1 VGFDSLKRGYERMN
15 NAAAI
20 RRVAVLGA
28 GVMGAQIAAHL
39 ANADV
44 PVVLF
49 DLPAKEGDPNGI
61 ATKAIANL
69 TKLNPAPLAVK
80 ERAQLIQP
88 ANYDQHLEAL
98 RTCDLLIEA
107 IAERPDWKADLYRRV
122 TPYLHDR
129 AILATNTS
137 GLPLSA
143 LAQSVPDAVR
153 SRFCGIH
160 FFNPPRY
167 MALAELIPCATT
179 DPAILDLLETFLVST
194 LGKGVVR
201 GKDTPNFIANRI
213 GVFSMAAI
221 MHQTQVFGLG
231 LDLVDALTGPAIG
244 RAKSATYRTADIVGL
259 DTMDHVFKGSAHA
272 LPQDPWRSYY
282 QGPDWLNTL
291 IAKGALGQK
300 SGAGFYAGK
309 GKQVFDPSTGT
320 YRDAGAKPDEAV
332 QAILK
337 LKNPAEKFAA
347 LRASDHPQAQFLWA
361 IHRDVFHYAAVLLAE
376 IADNA
381 RDVDFAIR
389 WGYGWSL
396 GPFEIW
402 QAAGWKQVAAWIAAD
417 IAAGKALT
425 TTPLPAWVDQV
436 DGVHRPQG
444 SYSAAENAYKPRSS
458 LPVYQRQLYPE
469 PVLGEAPHHYGET
482 VFENSGARL
491 WTTGDGIG
499 ILSFKTKLHVIGDD
513 VLEAV
518 LASLNIAERDF
529 AGLVLWQT
537 EAPFSA
543 GANLAEAV
551 SVVLA
556 GDFVSFE
563 KAVAKFQQTTAALRY
578 SAIPVVG
585 AVQGL
590 ALGGGCEFLM
600 HCDRVVA
607 ALESYIGLVEVGVG
621 LIPAGGGC
629 KEFARRAMDEAKGG
643 DLLPFLRPYFE
654 AMAMAKVSRSAEEA
668 QQLGYLKPSD
678 VIIFNPYELLYVAKA
693 QVRAL
698 AETGY
703 RPPQPR
709 SIRVAGRTGMAA
721 FQMAL
726 VNMRDGG
733 FISAHDDQVSLK
745 IATALCG
752 GEVDANTWVDE
763 AWLLG
768 LERQAFVELAK
779 TPLTQARIEH
789 MLKTGKPLR
798 N

>member
-1 VGFDSLKRGYERMN
+1 MSS
-15 NAAAI
+15 AASI

-49 DLPAKEGDPNGI
+49 DLPAKDGDPNGI

-69 TKLNPAPLAVK
+69 AKLNPAPLAVK
-80 ERAQLIQP
+80 ERVELIQP
-88 ANYDQHLEAL
+88 ANYDQHLELL
-98 RTCDLLIEA
+98 RSCDLVIEA
-107 IAERPDWKADLYRRV
+107 IAERPDWKADLYRRIA
-122 TPYLHDR
+122 PHLNDR

-137 GLPLSA
+137 GLRLNL
-143 LAQSVPDAVR
+143 LADSVPEQTRA
-153 SRFCGIH
+153 RFCGIH

-167 MALAELIPCATT
+167 MALVELIPCAAT

-201 GKDTPNFIANRI
+201 AKDTPNFVANRI
-213 GVFSMAAI
+213 GVFSMAATI
-221 MHQTQVFGLG
+221 HHTQAFGLS

-259 DTMDHVFKGSAHA
+259 DTMGHVFKGSALA
-272 LPQDPWRSYY
+272 LRDDPWRQYFN
-282 QGPDWLNTL
+282 PPAWLTAL
-291 IAKGALGQK
+291 IDKGALGQK
-300 SGAGFYAGK
+300 TKAGIYANK
-309 GKQVFDPSTGT
+309 GKQVLDTATGE

-332 QAILK
+332 QALLK
-337 LKNPAEKFAA
+337 IKNHAEKFAA

-361 IHRDVFHYAAVLLAE
+361 IHRDAFHYAAVLLAE
-376 IADNA
+376 IADTA

-389 WGYGWSL
+389 WGFGWGM

-402 QAAGWKQVAAWIAAD
+402 QAAGWKQVAAWIEDD
-417 IAAGKALT
+417 IAAGKAMT
-425 TTPLPAWVDQV
+425 AAPLPAWVKQV
-436 DGVHRPQG
+436 DGVHRPEG
-444 SYSAAENAYKPRSS
+444 SYSAAENAYKPRST
-458 LPVYQRQLYPE
+458 LPVYRRQLYPE
-469 PVLGEAPHHYGET
+469 QVLGEAPPRYGET
-482 VFENSGARL
+482 VWENSGVRL
-491 WTTGDGIG
+491 WTTGDDIG
-499 ILSFKTKLHVIGDD
+499 VLSFKSKLHVIGDD
-513 VLEAV
+513 VLDGVLEA
-518 LASLNIAERDF
+518 LKIAEQQFD
-529 AGLVLWQT
+529 GLVLWQT

-543 GANLAEAV
+543 GANLAQAV
-551 SVVLA
+551 PVLLA
-556 GDFVSFE
+556 GDFETFE
-563 KAVAKFQQTTAALRY
+563 NTVAKFQHTTSALRY
-578 SAIPVVG
+578 SAIPVV
-585 AVQGL
+585 AAAQGL
-590 ALGGGCEFLM
+590 ALGGGCELLM

-629 KEFARRAMDEAKGG
+629 KEFALRAMDEAKGG

-668 QQLGYLKPSD
+668 KQLGHLKSSD
-678 VIIFNPYELLYVAKA
+678 VIVFNANELLHVAKA

-709 SIRVAGRTGMAA
+709 KIRVAGRTGVAA
-721 FQMAL
+721 CQMAL

-733 FISAHDDQVSLK
+733 FISPHDYRLGLK

-752 GEVDANTWVDE
+752 GDVDPNTLVDE

-768 LERQAFVELAK
+768 LERQGFVELAK
-779 TPLTQARIEH
+779 TPLTQARIEQ

>member
-1 VGFDSLKRGYERMN
+1 MS
-15 NAAAI
+15 NAASI

-49 DLPAKEGDPNGI
+49 DLPAKDGDPNGI
-61 ATKAIANL
+61 ASKAIANL
-69 TKLNPAPLAVK
+69 AKLNPAPLAVQ
-80 ERAQLIQP
+80 ERVELIQA
-88 ANYDQHLEAL
+88 ANYDQHLEQL
-98 RTCDLLIEA
+98 RACDLLIEA
-107 IAERPDWKADLYRRV
+107 IAERPDWKADLYKRV
-122 TPYLHDR
+122 APYLNER

-137 GLPLSA
+137 GLPLNM
-143 LAQSVPDAVR
+143 LAESLPEDLRA
-153 SRFCGIH
+153 RFCGIH

-167 MALAELIPCATT
+167 MALVELIPCQATN
-179 DPAILDLLETFLVST
+179 PAILDQLEIFLVST

-201 GKDTPNFIANRI
+201 AKDTPNFIANRI
-213 GVFSMAAI
+213 GVFSMAAA
-221 MHQTQVFGLG
+221 MHHTAAFGLG

-244 RAKSATYRTADIVGL
+244 RPKSATYRTADIVGL
-259 DTMDHVFKGSAHA
+259 DTMGHVFEGSALA
-272 LPQDPWRSYY
+272 LRDDPWRQFFNSP
-282 QGPDWLNTL
+282 GWLKSL
-291 IAKGALGQK
+291 IEKGALGQK
-300 SGAGFYAGK
+300 TGAGIYAGK
-309 GKQVFDPSTGT
+309 GKQVLDPAAGA
-320 YRDAGAKPDEAV
+320 YRDAGAKPDPAV

-337 LKNPAEKFAA
+337 IRDPAEKFAA

-361 IHRDVFHYAAVLLAE
+361 IHRDVFHYAAALLAE

-389 WGYGWSL
+389 WGFGWSM

-402 QAAGWKQVAAWIAAD
+402 QAAGWRQVTAWIEED
-417 IAAGKALT
+417 IASGKAMT
-425 TTPLPAWVDQV
+425 ATPLPTWVRQV
-436 DGVHRPQG
+436 DGVHKPEG
-444 SYSAAENAYKPRSS
+444 SYSATENAYKPRST
-458 LPVYQRQLYPE
+458 LPVYRRQFYPE
-469 PVLGEAPHHYGET
+469 QVLGEAPPCYGDT
-482 VFENSGARL
+482 VFENSGVRL
-491 WTTGDGIG
+491 WTDGDDIG
-499 ILSFKTKLHVIGDD
+499 VLSFKSKMHVISDEVLDG
-513 VLEAV
+513 VLEA
-518 LASLNIAERDF
+518 LKIAEQQLD
-529 AGLVLWQT
+529 GLVLWQT

-543 GANLAEAV
+543 GANLAQAV
-551 SVVLA
+551 LVLMA
-556 GDFVSFE
+556 GDFDTFE
-563 KAVAKFQQTTAALRY
+563 NTVAKFQHTTAALRY
-578 SAIPVVG
+578 SGIPVV
-585 AVQGL
+585 AAARGL

-629 KEFARRAMDEAKGG
+629 KEFALRAMSEAKGG

-668 QQLGYLKPSD
+668 KQLGYLKPSD
-678 VIIFNPYELLYVAKA
+678 VIVFNPNELLYVAKA

-703 RPPQPR
+703 RPPPPR
-709 SIRVAGRTGMAA
+709 KIRVAGRTGIAA
-721 FQMAL
+721 CQMAL

-733 FISAHDDQVSLK
+733 FISPHDYRLGIE

-752 GEVDANTWVDE
+752 GDVDPNTRVDE
-763 AWLLG
+763 EWLLG
-768 LERQAFVELAK
+768 LERKGFVELAK
-779 TPLTQARIEH
+779 TQLTQARIEH

>member
-1 VGFDSLKRGYERMN
+1 MSS
-15 NAAAI
+15 AASI

-49 DLPAKEGDPNGI
+49 DLPAKDGDPNGI
-61 ATKAIANL
+61 VTKAIASMV
-69 TKLNPAPLAVK
+69 KLSPAPFAVK
-80 ERAQLIQP
+80 ERAELIQP

-98 RTCDLLIEA
+98 RSCDLLIEA
-107 IAERPDWKADLYRRV
+107 IAERPDWKADLYKRI
-122 TPYLHDR
+122 TPYVSDR

-137 GLPLSA
+137 GLPLSL
-143 LAQSVPDAVR
+143 LAESVPENLR
-153 SRFCGIH
+153 PRFCGIH

-167 MALAELIPCATT
+167 MALVELIPCLTT

-201 GKDTPNFIANRI
+201 AKDTPNFIANRI
-213 GVFSMAAI
+213 GVFSMAATI
-221 MHQTQVFGLG
+221 HHTQAFGLS

-259 DTMDHVFKGSAHA
+259 DTMGHVFKGSALA
-272 LPQDPWRSYY
+272 LRDDPWRQYFN
-282 QGPDWLNTL
+282 PPAWLTAL
-291 IAKGALGQK
+291 IDKGALGQK
-300 SGAGFYAGK
+300 TKAGIYANK
-309 GKQVFDPSTGT
+309 GKQVLDTATGE

-332 QAILK
+332 QALLK
-337 LKNPAEKFAA
+337 IKNPAEKFAA

-361 IHRDVFHYAAVLLAE
+361 IHRDAFHYAAVLLAE
-376 IADNA
+376 IADTA

-389 WGYGWSL
+389 WGFGWGM

-402 QAAGWKQVAAWIAAD
+402 QAAGWKQVAAWIEDD
-417 IAAGKALT
+417 IAAGKAMT
-425 TTPLPAWVDQV
+425 AAPLPAWVKQV
-436 DGVHRPQG
+436 DGVHRPEG
-444 SYSAAENAYKPRSS
+444 SYSAAENAYKPRST
-458 LPVYQRQLYPE
+458 LPVYRRQLYPE
-469 PVLGEAPHHYGET
+469 QVLGEAPPRYGET
-482 VFENSGARL
+482 VWENSGVRL
-491 WTTGDGIG
+491 WTAGDDIG
-499 ILSFKTKLHVIGDD
+499 VLSFKSKLHVIGDD
-513 VLEAV
+513 VLDGVLEA
-518 LASLNIAERDF
+518 LKIAERQFD
-529 AGLVLWQT
+529 GLVLWQT

-543 GANLAEAV
+543 GANLAQAV
-551 SVVLA
+551 PVLLA
-556 GDFVSFE
+556 GDFETFE
-563 KAVAKFQQTTAALRY
+563 NTVAKFQHTTSALRY
-578 SAIPVVG
+578 SAIPVV
-585 AVQGL
+585 AAAQGL

-629 KEFARRAMDEAKGG
+629 KEFALRAMDEAKGG

-668 QQLGYLKPSD
+668 KQLGHLKSSD
-678 VIIFNPYELLYVAKA
+678 VIVFNPNELLHVAKA

-709 SIRVAGRTGMAA
+709 KIRVAGRTGVAA
-721 FQMAL
+721 CQMAL

-733 FISAHDDQVSLK
+733 FISPHDYRLGLK

-752 GEVDANTWVDE
+752 GDVDPNTLVDE

-768 LERQAFVELAK
+768 LERQGFVELAK
-779 TPLTQARIEH
+779 TPLTQARIEQ

>member
-1 VGFDSLKRGYERMN
+1 MN

-20 RRVAVLGA
+20 RRVAILGA

-44 PVVLF
+44 PVLLF
-49 DLPAKEGDPNGI
+49 ELPAKDGDPNGI
-61 ATKAIANL
+61 AAKAIANL
-69 TKLNPAPLAVK
+69 AKLNPAPLSSQQ
-80 ERAQLIQP
+80 RAELIQP

-98 RTCDLLIEA
+98 RSCDLLIEA
-107 IAERPDWKADLYRRV
+107 IAERLDWKADLYRRI
-122 TPYLHDR
+122 TPYLNDR

-137 GLPLSA
+137 GLSLNR
-143 LAQSVPDAVR
+143 LAESVPENLGA
-153 SRFCGIH
+153 RFCGIH

-167 MALAELIPCATT
+167 MPLAELIPGPAT
-179 DPAILDLLETFLVST
+179 DPAILDRLETFLVST

-221 MHQTQVFGLG
+221 MHHTQAFGLG

-272 LPQDPWRSYY
+272 LPHDPWRSYY
-282 QGPDWLNTL
+282 QVPDWLAAL
-291 IAKGALGQK
+291 LAKGALGQK
-300 SGAGFYAGK
+300 SGTGFYAAK
-309 GKQVFDPSTGT
+309 GKQVFEPTTGA
-320 YRDAGAKPDEAV
+320 YRDVGAKPAKAV

-389 WGYGWSL
+389 WGYGWSR

-402 QAAGWKQVAAWIAAD
+402 QAAGWRQVAAWIAED

-425 TTPLPAWVDQV
+425 PTPLPAWVDQV
-436 DGVHRPQG
+436 DGVHQPQG
-444 SYSAAENAYKPRSS
+444 SYSAAENVYKPRST
-458 LPVYQRQLYPE
+458 LPVYQRQHYPE
-469 PVLGEAPHHYGET
+469 QVLGEAPPRYGET
-482 VFENSGARL
+482 VFENDGVRL

-499 ILSFKTKLHVIGDD
+499 VLSFKTKLHVIGEEVLDG
-513 VLEAV
+513 VLE
-518 LASLNIAERDF
+518 SLTIAEQQF
-529 AGLVLWQT
+529 SGLVLWQT

-543 GANLAEAV
+543 GADLAQAAPV
-551 SVVLA
+551 MRA
-556 GDFVSFE
+556 GDFTAIAAS
-563 KAVAKFQQTTAALRY
+563 VAKFQQTTSALRY

-629 KEFARRAMDEAKGG
+629 KEFALRAAIQAKDGE
-643 DLLPFLRPYFE
+643 LWPFLRPYFE
-654 AMAMAKVSRSAEEA
+654 AMAMAKVSGSAEEA

-678 VIIFNPYELLYVAKA
+678 MILFNPHELLYVAKA

-698 AETGY
+698 ADTGY

-709 SIRVAGRTGMAA
+709 SIRVAGRTGIAA
-721 FQMAL
+721 CQMAL
-726 VNMRDGG
+726 VNLRDGG
-733 FISAHDDQVSLK
+733 FISAHEHQLGLS
-745 IATALCG
+745 IAAALCG
-752 GEVDANTWVDE
+752 GEVDANTRVDE

-768 LERQAFVELAK
+768 LERQAFVELARN
-779 TPLTQARIEH
+779 PLSQARIEH

>member
-1 VGFDSLKRGYERMN
+1 MT
-15 NAAAI
+15 NAASI

-49 DLPAKEGDPNGI
+49 DLPARDGDPNGI
-61 ATKAIANL
+61 VTKAIVNL
-69 TKLNPAPLAVK
+69 TKMNPAPFAVK
-80 ERAQLIQP
+80 ERAALIQP
-88 ANYDQHLEAL
+88 ANYDQHLEEL
-98 RTCDLLIEA
+98 RSCDLLIEA
-107 IAERPDWKADLYRRV
+107 IAERPDWKADLYQRI
-122 TPYLHDR
+122 TPYLNSR

-137 GLPLSA
+137 GLRLNL
-143 LAQSVPDAVR
+143 LAESVPENVR

-167 MALAELIPCATT
+167 MALAELIPCAAT
-179 DPAILDLLETFLVST
+179 DSAILDQLETFLVMT

-201 GKDTPNFIANRI
+201 AKDTPNFVANRI
-213 GVFSMAAI
+213 GVFSMAAA
-221 MHQTQVFGLG
+221 MHHTQAFGLS

-244 RAKSATYRTADIVGL
+244 RPKSATYRTADLVGL
-259 DTMDHVFKGSAHA
+259 DTMGHVIQGSALA
-272 LPQDPWRSYY
+272 LQHDPWRSYFTA
-282 QGPDWLNTL
+282 PDWLKAL
-291 IAKGALGQK
+291 IEKGALGQK
-300 SGAGFYAGK
+300 TKTGIYANK
-309 GKQVFDPSTGT
+309 GKQVLDPATGD

-337 LKNPAEKFAA
+337 IKNPAEKFAA

-389 WGYGWSL
+389 WGFGWSM

-402 QAAGWKQVAAWIAAD
+402 QVAGWKQVAAWIEDD
-417 IAAGKALT
+417 IATGKT
-425 TTPLPAWVDQV
+425 MTKTPLPAWVRQV
-436 DGVHRPQG
+436 DGVHRPEG
-444 SYSAAENAYKPRSS
+444 SYSAAEDAYKPRST

-469 PVLGEAPHHYGET
+469 QVLGEAPHHYGET
-482 VFENSGARL
+482 VFENPGVRL
-491 WTTGDGIG
+491 WTTGDDIG
-499 ILSFKTKLHVIGDD
+499 IVSFKTKMHVIGND
-513 VLEAV
+513 VLSGVQEA
-518 LASLNIAERDF
+518 LRIAEQRF
-529 AGLVLWQT
+529 SGLVLWQT
-537 EAPFSA
+537 SAPFSA

-551 SVVLA
+551 PVALA
-556 GDFVSFE
+556 GDFDAFE
-563 KAVAKFQQTTAALRY
+563 RIVAQFQQTTAALRY
-578 SAIPVVG
+578 SAIPVV
-585 AVQGL
+585 AAAQGL

-629 KEFARRAMDEAKGG
+629 KEFALRAMTEAKGS

-668 QQLGYLKPSD
+668 KQLGYLKPSD
-678 VIIFNPYELLYVAKA
+678 IIIFNPHELLHVAKA

-698 AETGY
+698 AEAGY

-709 SIRVAGRTGMAA
+709 PIRVAGRTGIAA
-721 FQMAL
+721 CQMAL
-726 VNMRDGG
+726 VNLRDGG
-733 FISAHDDQVSLK
+733 FISAHDYRLGMD
-745 IATALCG
+745 IAEALCG
-752 GEVDANTWVDE
+752 GDLDPNTLVDE
-763 AWLLG
+763 SWLLG
-768 LERQAFVELAK
+768 LERRNFVALAK
-779 TPLTQARIEH
+779 APPTHARIEH
-789 MLKTGKPLR
+789 MLRTGKPLR

>member
-1 VGFDSLKRGYERMN
+1 MS
-15 NAAAI
+15 NAASI

-49 DLPAKEGDPNGI
+49 DLPAKDGDPNGI
-61 ATKAIANL
+61 VTKAIASMV
-69 TKLNPAPLAVK
+69 KLSPAPFAVK
-80 ERAQLIQP
+80 ERADLIKP
-88 ANYDQHLEAL
+88 ANYDQHLEEL
-98 RTCDLLIEA
+98 RSCDLLIEA
-107 IAERPDWKADLYRRV
+107 IAERPDWKADLYKRI
-122 TPYLHDR
+122 TPYLNDR

-137 GLPLSA
+137 GLPLSL
-143 LAQSVPDAVR
+143 LAESVPDNVR
-153 SRFCGIH
+153 PRFCGIH

-167 MALAELIPCATT
+167 MALVELIPCQTT
-179 DPAILDLLETFLVST
+179 DPAILDHLETFLVST

-201 GKDTPNFIANRI
+201 AKDTPNFVANRI
-213 GVFSMAAI
+213 GVFSMAATI
-221 MHQTQVFGLG
+221 HHTQAFGLS

-244 RAKSATYRTADIVGL
+244 RPKSATFRTADVVGL
-259 DTMDHVFKGSAHA
+259 DTMGHVFKGSALA
-272 LPQDPWRSYY
+272 LRDDPWRQYFN
-282 QGPDWLNTL
+282 PPAWLNAL
-291 IAKGALGQK
+291 IEKGALGQK
-300 SGAGFYAGK
+300 TKAGIYANK
-309 GKQVFDPSTGT
+309 GKQVLDTATGD

-332 QAILK
+332 QALLK
-337 LKNPAEKFAA
+337 IKNPAEKFAA
-347 LRASDHPQAQFLWA
+347 LRASNHPQAQFLWA
-361 IHRDVFHYAAVLLAE
+361 IQRDVFHYAATLLAE
-376 IADNA
+376 IADTA

-389 WGYGWSL
+389 WGFGWGM

-402 QAAGWKQVAAWIAAD
+402 QAAGWKQVAAWIEED
-417 IAAGKALT
+417 IAAGKAMT
-425 TTPLPAWVDQV
+425 KTPLPAWVKQV
-436 DGVHRPQG
+436 DGVHRPEG
-444 SYSAAENAYKPRSS
+444 SYSAKEDAYKPRST
-458 LPVYQRQLYPE
+458 LPVYQRQPYPE
-469 PVLGEAPHHYGET
+469 QVLGEAPHHYGQT
-482 VFENSGARL
+482 VYENSGVRL
-491 WTTGDGIG
+491 WTTGDDIG
-499 ILSFKTKLHVIGDD
+499 VLSFKSKMHVIGDD
-513 VLEAV
+513 VLDGALEA
-518 LASLNIAERDF
+518 LKIAEQQF
-529 AGLVLWQT
+529 SGLVLWQT

-543 GANLAEAV
+543 GANLAQAV
-551 SVVLA
+551 PVLMA
-556 GDFVSFE
+556 GDFVAFE
-563 KAVAKFQQTTAALRY
+563 AGVAKFQQTTAALRY
-578 SAIPVVG
+578 SAIPVV
-585 AVQGL
+585 AAAQGL

-629 KEFARRAMDEAKGG
+629 KEFALRAMNEAKGG

-668 QQLGYLKPSD
+668 KQLGHLKASD
-678 VIIFNPYELLYVAKA
+678 VIVFNPNELLYVAKA

-709 SIRVAGRTGMAA
+709 KIRVAGRTGIAA
-721 FQMAL
+721 CQMAL

-733 FISAHDDQVSLK
+733 FISAHDYLLGVK

-752 GEVDANTWVDE
+752 GDVDPNTLVDE

-768 LERQAFVELAK
+768 LERKSFVELAK
-779 TPLTQARIEH
+779 NPLTQARIEQ

>member
-1 VGFDSLKRGYERMN
+1 MN

-20 RRVAVLGA
+20 RRVAILGA

-44 PVVLF
+44 PVLLF
-49 DLPAKEGDPNGI
+49 ELPAKDGDPNGI
-61 ATKAIANL
+61 AAKAIANL
-69 TKLNPAPLAVK
+69 AKLNPAPLSSQQ
-80 ERAQLIQP
+80 RAELIQP

-98 RTCDLLIEA
+98 RSCDLLIEA
-107 IAERPDWKADLYRRV
+107 IAERLDWKADLYRRI
-122 TPYLHDR
+122 TPYLNDR

-137 GLPLSA
+137 GLSLNR
-143 LAQSVPDAVR
+143 LAESVPENLGA
-153 SRFCGIH
+153 RFCGIH

-167 MALAELIPCATT
+167 MPLAELIPGPAT

-221 MHQTQVFGLG
+221 MHHTQAFGLG

-272 LPQDPWRSYY
+272 LPHDPWRSYY
-282 QGPDWLNTL
+282 QVPDWLAAL
-291 IAKGALGQK
+291 LAKGALGQK
-300 SGAGFYAGK
+300 SGTGFYAAK
-309 GKQVFDPSTGT
+309 GKQVFEPTTGA
-320 YRDAGAKPDEAV
+320 YRDVGAKPAEAV

-389 WGYGWSL
+389 WGYGWSR

-402 QAAGWKQVAAWIAAD
+402 QAAGWRQVAAWIAED

-425 TTPLPAWVDQV
+425 PTPLPAWVDQV
-436 DGVHRPQG
+436 DGVHQPQG
-444 SYSAAENAYKPRSS
+444 SYSAAENVYKPRST
-458 LPVYQRQLYPE
+458 LPVYQRQHYPE
-469 PVLGEAPHHYGET
+469 QVLGEAPPRYGET
-482 VFENSGARL
+482 VFENDGVRL

-499 ILSFKTKLHVIGDD
+499 VLSFKTKLHVIGEEVLDG
-513 VLEAV
+513 VLE
-518 LASLNIAERDF
+518 SLTIAEHQF
-529 AGLVLWQT
+529 SGLVLWQT

-543 GANLAEAV
+543 GADLAQAAPV
-551 SVVLA
+551 MRA
-556 GDFVSFE
+556 GDFAAIAAS
-563 KAVAKFQQTTAALRY
+563 VAKFQQTTSALRY

-629 KEFARRAMDEAKGG
+629 KEFALRAAIQAKDGE
-643 DLLPFLRPYFE
+643 LWPFLRPYFE
-654 AMAMAKVSRSAEEA
+654 AMAMAKVSGSAEEA

-678 VIIFNPYELLYVAKA
+678 MILFNPHELLYVAKV

-698 AETGY
+698 ADTGY

-709 SIRVAGRTGMAA
+709 SIRVAGRTGIAA
-721 FQMAL
+721 CQMAL
-726 VNMRDGG
+726 VNLRDGG
-733 FISAHDDQVSLK
+733 FISAHDHQLGLS
-745 IATALCG
+745 IAAALCG
-752 GEVDANTWVDE
+752 GEVDANTRVDE

-768 LERQAFVELAK
+768 LERQAFVELARN
-779 TPLTQARIEH
+779 PLSQARIEH

>member
-1 VGFDSLKRGYERMN
+1 MSS
-15 NAAAI
+15 AASI

-49 DLPAKEGDPNGI
+49 DLPAKDGDPNGI
-61 ATKAIANL
+61 VTKAIASMV
-69 TKLNPAPLAVK
+69 KLSPAPFAVK
-80 ERAQLIQP
+80 ERAELIQP

-98 RTCDLLIEA
+98 RSCDLLIEA
-107 IAERPDWKADLYRRV
+107 IAERPDWKADLYKRI
-122 TPYLHDR
+122 TPYVSDR

-137 GLPLSA
+137 GLPLSL
-143 LAQSVPDAVR
+143 LAESVPENLR
-153 SRFCGIH
+153 PRFCGIH

-167 MALAELIPCATT
+167 MALVELIPCLTT

-201 GKDTPNFIANRI
+201 AKDTPNFIANRI
-213 GVFSMAAI
+213 GVFSMAATI
-221 MHQTQVFGLG
+221 HHTQAFGLS

-259 DTMDHVFKGSAHA
+259 DTMGHVFKGSALA
-272 LPQDPWRSYY
+272 LRDDPWRQYFN
-282 QGPDWLNTL
+282 PPAWLTAL
-291 IAKGALGQK
+291 IDKGALGQK
-300 SGAGFYAGK
+300 TKAGIYANK
-309 GKQVFDPSTGT
+309 GKQVLDTATGE

-332 QAILK
+332 QALLK
-337 LKNPAEKFAA
+337 IKNPAEKFAA

-361 IHRDVFHYAAVLLAE
+361 IHRDAFHYAAVLLAE
-376 IADNA
+376 IADTA

-389 WGYGWSL
+389 WGFGWGM

-402 QAAGWKQVAAWIAAD
+402 QAAGWKQVAAWIEDD
-417 IAAGKALT
+417 IAAGKAMT
-425 TTPLPAWVDQV
+425 AAPLPAWVKQV
-436 DGVHRPQG
+436 DGVHRPEG
-444 SYSAAENAYKPRSS
+444 SYSAAENAYKPRST
-458 LPVYQRQLYPE
+458 LPVYRRQLYPE
-469 PVLGEAPHHYGET
+469 QVLGEAPPRYGET
-482 VFENSGARL
+482 VWENSGVRL
-491 WTTGDGIG
+491 WTTGDDIG
-499 ILSFKTKLHVIGDD
+499 VLSFKSKLHVIGDD
-513 VLEAV
+513 VLDGVLEA
-518 LASLNIAERDF
+518 LKIAEQQFD
-529 AGLVLWQT
+529 GLVLWQT

-543 GANLAEAV
+543 GANLAQAV
-551 SVVLA
+551 PVLLA
-556 GDFVSFE
+556 GDFETFE
-563 KAVAKFQQTTAALRY
+563 NTVAKFQHTTSALRY
-578 SAIPVVG
+578 SAIPVV
-585 AVQGL
+585 AAAQGL

-629 KEFARRAMDEAKGG
+629 KEFALRAMDEAKGG

-668 QQLGYLKPSD
+668 KQLGHLKSSD
-678 VIIFNPYELLYVAKA
+678 VIVFNPNELLHVAKA

-709 SIRVAGRTGMAA
+709 KIRVAGRTGVAA
-721 FQMAL
+721 CQMAL

-733 FISAHDDQVSLK
+733 FISPHDYRLGLK

-752 GEVDANTWVDE
+752 GDVDPNTLVDE

-768 LERQAFVELAK
+768 LERQGFVELAK
-779 TPLTQARIEH
+779 TPLTQARIEQ

>member
-1 VGFDSLKRGYERMN
+1 MS

-49 DLPAKEGDPNGI
+49 DLPAKDGDPNGI
-61 ATKAIANL
+61 VTKAIASMA
-69 TKLNPAPLAVK
+69 KLSPAPFAVK
-80 ERAQLIQP
+80 ERAALIQP
-88 ANYDQHLEAL
+88 ANYDQHLEEL
-98 RTCDLLIEA
+98 RNCDLLIEA
-107 IAERPDWKADLYRRV
+107 IAERPDWKTDLYKRV

-137 GLPLSA
+137 GLPLSL
-143 LAQSVPDAVR
+143 LAESVPEHLR
-153 SRFCGIH
+153 PRFCGIH

-167 MALAELIPCATT
+167 MALVELIPCLTT

-201 GKDTPNFIANRI
+201 AKDTPNFIANRI
-213 GVFSMAAI
+213 GVFSMAATI
-221 MHQTQVFGLG
+221 HHTQAFGLS

-259 DTMDHVFKGSAHA
+259 DTMGHVFKGSALA
-272 LPQDPWRSYY
+272 LRDDPWRQYFN
-282 QGPDWLNTL
+282 PPAWLTAL
-291 IAKGALGQK
+291 IDKGALGQK
-300 SGAGFYAGK
+300 TKAGIYANK
-309 GKQVFDPSTGT
+309 GRQVLDTATGE

-332 QAILK
+332 QALLK
-337 LKNPAEKFAA
+337 IKNHAEKFAA

-361 IHRDVFHYAAVLLAE
+361 IHRDAFHYAAVLLAE
-376 IADNA
+376 IADTA

-389 WGYGWSL
+389 WGFGWGM

-402 QAAGWKQVAAWIAAD
+402 QAAGWKQVAAWIEDD
-417 IAAGKALT
+417 IAAGKAMT
-425 TTPLPAWVDQV
+425 AAPLPAWVKQV
-436 DGVHRPQG
+436 DGVHRPEG
-444 SYSAAENAYKPRSS
+444 SYSAAENAYKPRST
-458 LPVYQRQLYPE
+458 LPVYRRQLYPE
-469 PVLGEAPHHYGET
+469 QVLGEAPPRYGET
-482 VFENSGARL
+482 VWENSGVRL
-491 WTTGDGIG
+491 WTTGDDIG
-499 ILSFKTKLHVIGDD
+499 VLSFKSKLHVIGDD
-513 VLEAV
+513 VLDGVLEA
-518 LASLNIAERDF
+518 LKIAEQQFD
-529 AGLVLWQT
+529 GLVLWQT

-543 GANLAEAV
+543 GANLAQAV
-551 SVVLA
+551 PVLLA
-556 GDFVSFE
+556 GDFETFE
-563 KAVAKFQQTTAALRY
+563 NTVAKFQHTTSALRY
-578 SAIPVVG
+578 SAIPVV
-585 AVQGL
+585 AAAQGL

-629 KEFARRAMDEAKGG
+629 KEFALRAMDEAKGG

-668 QQLGYLKPSD
+668 KQLGHLKSSD
-678 VIIFNPYELLYVAKA
+678 VIVFNANELLHVAKA

-709 SIRVAGRTGMAA
+709 KIRVAGRTGVAA
-721 FQMAL
+721 CQMAL

-733 FISAHDDQVSLK
+733 FISPHDYRLGLK

-752 GEVDANTWVDE
+752 GDVDPNTLVDE
-763 AWLLG
+763 VWLLG
-768 LERQAFVELAK
+768 LERQGFVELAK
-779 TPLTQARIEH
+779 TPLTQARIEQ

>member
-1 VGFDSLKRGYERMN
+1 M
-15 NAAAI
+15 
-20 RRVAVLGA
+20 
-28 GVMGAQIAAHL
+28 
-39 ANADV
+39 
-44 PVVLF
+44 
-49 DLPAKEGDPNGI
+49 
-61 ATKAIANL
+61 
-69 TKLNPAPLAVK
+69 
-80 ERAQLIQP
+80 
-88 ANYDQHLEAL
+88 
-98 RTCDLLIEA
+98 IEA
-107 IAERPDWKADLYRRV
+107 IAERLDWKADLYRRI
-122 TPYLHDR
+122 TPYLNDR

-137 GLPLSA
+137 GLSLNL
-143 LAQSVPDAVR
+143 LAESVPENLRA
-153 SRFCGIH
+153 RFCGIH

-167 MALAELIPCATT
+167 MPLAELIPGPAT

-221 MHQTQVFGLG
+221 MHHTQAFGLG

-272 LPQDPWRSYY
+272 LPDDPWRSYY
-282 QGPDWLNTL
+282 HVPDWLAAL
-291 IAKGALGQK
+291 LAKGALGQK
-300 SGAGFYAGK
+300 SGTGFYAAK
-309 GKQVFDPSTGT
+309 GKQVFDPATGA
-320 YRDAGAKPDEAV
+320 YRDVGAKPAEAV
-332 QAILK
+332 QAMLK

-389 WGYGWSL
+389 WGYGWSR

-402 QAAGWKQVAAWIAAD
+402 QAAGWRQVAAWIAED

-425 TTPLPAWVDQV
+425 PTPLPAWVNQV
-436 DGVHRPQG
+436 DGVHQPQG
-444 SYSAAENAYKPRSS
+444 SYSAAENAYKPRSTLS
-458 LPVYQRQLYPE
+458 VYQRQLYPE
-469 PVLGEAPHHYGET
+469 PVLGEAPPRYGET
-482 VFENSGARL
+482 VFENSGVRL

-499 ILSFKTKLHVIGDD
+499 VLSFKTKLNVIGQEVLDG
-513 VLEAV
+513 VLE
-518 LASLNIAERDF
+518 SLTIAEQQF
-529 AGLVLWQT
+529 SGLVIWQT

-543 GANLAEAV
+543 GANLAQAAPV
-551 SVVLA
+551 MLA
-556 GDFVSFE
+556 GDFAAIAAS
-563 KAVAKFQQTTAALRY
+563 VAKFQQTTSALRY

-629 KEFARRAMDEAKGG
+629 KEFALRAAIQAKDS
-643 DLLPFLRPYFE
+643 DLWPFLRPYFE
-654 AMAMAKVSRSAEEA
+654 AMAMARVLGSAEEA

-678 VIIFNPYELLYVAKA
+678 IILFNPHELLYVAKA
-693 QVRAL
+693 QARAL

-709 SIRVAGRTGMAA
+709 SIRVAGRTGIAA
-721 FQMAL
+721 CQMAL
-726 VNMRDGG
+726 VNLRDGG
-733 FISAHDDQVSLK
+733 FISAHDYQLGLG
-745 IATALCG
+745 IAAALCG
-752 GEVDANTWVDE
+752 GEVDANTLVDE

-779 TPLTQARIEH
+779 NPLSQARIEH